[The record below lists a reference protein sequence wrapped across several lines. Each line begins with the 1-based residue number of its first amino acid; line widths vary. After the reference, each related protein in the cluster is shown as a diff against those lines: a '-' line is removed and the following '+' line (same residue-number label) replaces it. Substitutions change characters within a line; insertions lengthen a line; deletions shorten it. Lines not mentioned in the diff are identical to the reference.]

1 MGVEA
6 IWKEIKKICNVL
18 MRLGACIAA
27 LCHFIA
33 TALGEEN
40 MKRLRDDSG
49 MPHAFIRKPKPTKEM
64 YDRVQAVHRLTLSCC
79 LVIESTKSQA
89 QYAFNDVMVE
99 VMECGATMAPL
110 HLKVEAYHLHRAQ
123 TGDGMPLRLSD
134 VKTVLM
140 PRKRLFKRLDPDGE
154 HEFNAPKM
162 RALIAPHAEQYK
174 RIVLEDKLPPGMD
187 VKGALDVYK
196 NFKLLRAKADWGAVP
211 MACSC
216 KTSFGHAICEDTL
229 LFVSLFDPEVHV
241 PKHWVGA
248 TVSERKQ
255 CKKIGGL
262 AGRRKMRAIEE
273 RNNDEKVV
281 GSKSLLLAETAPAP
295 SPRAAPAER
304 AVPTRRSIVVPEPRD
319 LSPSDDDD
327 DFEVAFR
334 FSVWCHDTDY
344 LRGVC
349 RSRLQHCSDRG
360 RVGRRQRVPAPSC
373 APLHPP
379 PPGPPPVSRPP
390 GAHQDTGRRAGGP
403 PRSRLQG
410 ADRRKR

>member
-1 MGVEA
+1 
-6 IWKEIKKICNVL
+6 
-18 MRLGACIAA
+18 
-27 LCHFIA
+27 
-33 TALGEEN
+33 
-40 MKRLRDDSG
+40 
-49 MPHAFIRKPKPTKEM
+49 
-64 YDRVQAVHRLTLSCC
+64 
-79 LVIESTKSQA
+79 
-89 QYAFNDVMVE
+89 
-99 VMECGATMAPL
+99 
-110 HLKVEAYHLHRAQ
+110 
-123 TGDGMPLRLSD
+123 MPLRLSD

-162 RALIAPHAEQYK
+162 RALIAQHAEQYK
-174 RIVLEDKLPPGMD
+174 RIVLEDKLPLGMD
-187 VKGALDVYK
+187 VKALSMCTRTSNCSAPRQIGVLFRWPAVARRALDMQSARTPS
-196 NFKLLRAKADWGAVP
+196 LRL
-211 MACSC
+211 
-216 KTSFGHAICEDTL
+216 AIR
-229 LFVSLFDPEVHV
+229 SRG
-241 PKHWVGA
+241 KHWVGA
-248 TVSERKQ
+248 TVSERKH

-360 RVGRRQRVPAPSC
+360 RVGRRRRVQAPSC

-379 PPGPPPVSRPP
+379 TPGPPPVSRPP
-390 GAHQDTGRRAGGP
+390 GAHRDIGRRAGGP
-403 PRSRLQG
+403 PRSRLRG
-410 ADRRKR
+410 AHRRKR